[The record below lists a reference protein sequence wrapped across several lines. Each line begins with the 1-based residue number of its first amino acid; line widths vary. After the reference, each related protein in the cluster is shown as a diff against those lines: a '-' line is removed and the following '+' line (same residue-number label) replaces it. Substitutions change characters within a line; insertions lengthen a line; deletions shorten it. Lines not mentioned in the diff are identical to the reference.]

1 MEKANNWPWKKKGFT
16 DVVMAQTILTLK
28 QQSLLDFLAKQL
40 LQVNTLKDYPYMI
53 KNIINWSKKFWGKW
67 DTTV

>member
-1 MEKANNWPWKKKGFT
+1 
-16 DVVMAQTILTLK
+16 MAQTILTLK

-53 KNIINWSKKFWGKW
+53 KNIIN
-67 DTTV
+67 